1 MLSNIIII
9 AVITVFMLIGI
20 KRGIAKTLLNVAGV
34 IATVML
40 SDFIAT
46 FLSDWIYE
54 AFLRQNIIN
63 NLTEMIQNNNVTYA
77 VENCVDA
84 VPAWIRGI
92 LVFLTNLFGSSQSNM
107 VGSIT
112 LSNDL
117 SSVVTAIEKPL
128 GAAVTAILGIILLIV
143 LFIIIFI
150 FVKMLIRFALRFFK
164 IPVIRQINQFFG
176 GILGVCEGI
185 IFVFLAINIFYAIM
199 SYTNPA
205 ILNNSFVTGDL
216 FKFFCTFI

>member
-9 AVITVFMLIGI
+9 VIIAVFMLIGI

-34 IATVML
+34 IAAVML

-46 FLSDWIYE
+46 FLSDWIYDT
-54 AFLRQNIIN
+54 FLRQNIIN
-63 NLTEMIQNNNVTYA
+63 NLTEMIQNNSVTYA
-77 VENCVDA
+77 AENSVDA
-84 VPAWIRGI
+84 LPAWIKGI
-92 LVFLTNLFGSSQSNM
+92 VEFLTGLFGGTTSSI
-107 VGSIT
+107 VDGVT
-112 LSNDL
+112 FSNDL
-117 SSVVTAIEKPL
+117 SSVAAAIEKPL
-128 GAAVTAILGIILLIV
+128 GAAVTAILSVILLII

-150 FVKMLIRFALRFFK
+150 FIKMLIRFALKFFK

-176 GILGVCEGI
+176 GVLGVCEGI
-185 IFVFLAINIFYAIM
+185 IFVFVAINIFYAIM

-205 ILNNSFVTGDL
+205 ILSLSYVTGDL